1 MNQSDKDKF
10 FSALTNF
17 FNNLNKYLN
26 GSQIFNKASYNK
38 VSNSNSKIYNDILA
52 LKVIDPDLQ
61 FKFEDFNQVLY
72 VFCFYSN
79 KNSFLLRTLFMTALI
94 ST

>member
-1 MNQSDKDKF
+1 MNQIDKDKF
-10 FSALTNF
+10 FAALTNF
-17 FNNLNKYLN
+17 FNYLNKYLN

-61 FKFEDFNQVLY
+61 FKFEDFNQDVVRLL
-72 VFCFYSN
+72 
-79 KNSFLLRTLFMTALI
+79 FLFKQNFIL
-94 ST
+94 